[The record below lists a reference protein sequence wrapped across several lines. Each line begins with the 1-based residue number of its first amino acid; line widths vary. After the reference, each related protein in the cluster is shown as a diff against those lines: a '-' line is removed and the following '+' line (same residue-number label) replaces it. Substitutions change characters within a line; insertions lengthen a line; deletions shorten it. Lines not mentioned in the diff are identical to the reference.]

1 MKYLYYKVFYNNL
14 EINLRITNIEMVDR
28 LLLIIVGMTSHTQL
42 HTLFDMYPTLN
53 KYSPPWMLLV
63 LLALCLEKILF
74 TNLFSPFQDVLLE
87 EQKEFNSSER

>member
-1 MKYLYYKVFYNNL
+1 M
-14 EINLRITNIEMVDR
+14 TNIAMIIR
-28 LLLIIVGMTSHTQL
+28 LLLITVGITSQRPHAQL